1 MQVTTHL
8 VWHLPI
14 CCRTFLSSSFPWAG
28 QLLQEEG
35 EFLCD
40 RFCPATAS
48 QTRII
53 VDHQTSPNCML
64 NYKEFWDFLVTWTSE
79 CASYWVGFLKEKLGG
94 LKQVWSE
101 TGTQNVIRNGFTS
114 WKNGN
119 NVLRFFFFLSI
130 CFFLPA
136 VNEQERKLLVKK
148 RGCSSCFSGQKQREG
163 TNGNAVRKSVI
174 KRKGTNFRLKFK
186 ISKTVI

>member
-14 CCRTFLSSSFPWAG
+14 CCRTFLSCSFPWAG

-40 RFCPATAS
+40 RFCPSTAS

-64 NYKEFWDFLVTWTSE
+64 YYKEFWDFLVTWTSE

-119 NVLRFFFFLSI
+119 NVLRFFFFFFPFNLFLSSS
-130 CFFLPA
+130 CQWTGEKTFSQKEGLFFLFFRPEA
-136 VNEQERKLLVKK
+136 K
-148 RGCSSCFSGQKQREG
+148 RRH
-163 TNGNAVRKSVI
+163 
-174 KRKGTNFRLKFK
+174 
-186 ISKTVI
+186 